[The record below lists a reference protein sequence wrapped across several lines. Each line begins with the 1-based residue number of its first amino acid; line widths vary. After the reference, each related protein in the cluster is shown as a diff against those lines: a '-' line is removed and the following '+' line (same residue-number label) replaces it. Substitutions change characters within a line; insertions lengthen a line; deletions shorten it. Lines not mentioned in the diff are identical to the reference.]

1 MTPYQTVVFI
11 DLDATLII
19 NPFDRAVWPVILGEI
34 AAQSGQTPEHILDLI
49 AAENAARQADDRVPP
64 VQAMDWDDIS
74 QVVASRLGVTLMA
87 SAEALVRQHTAQSSI
102 LDAGD
107 AVLRELAAPHR
118 ALVVATKG
126 LAKYQR
132 PVLDALGL
140 TPLFTSIL
148 TPDAHNGLKKHRAF
162 FGEWP
167 ERARLAVMVGDLYD
181 DDVLYPGGHGFRTV
195 WKQPGLSS
203 ALAAKDPFSRALLY
217 PYSAEQPTSADAI
230 ITHLSELPAVI
241 RRLEMSVLGFS
252 D

>member
-34 AAQSGQTPEHILDLI
+34 VAQSGQTPEHILDLI

-74 QVVASRLGVTLMA
+74 RVVAGRLGVTLTA
-87 SAEALVRQHTAQSSI
+87 SVEALVRQHAAQSSI

-167 ERARLAVMVGDLYD
+167 ERARLAVMVGD
-181 DDVLYPGGHGFRTV
+181 
-195 WKQPGLSS
+195 
-203 ALAAKDPFSRALLY
+203 
-217 PYSAEQPTSADAI
+217 
-230 ITHLSELPAVI
+230 
-241 RRLEMSVLGFS
+241 
-252 D
+252 

>member
-1 MTPYQTVVFI
+1 MPLYQTVVFI
-11 DLDATLII
+11 DLDGTLII
-19 NPFDRAVWPVILGEI
+19 NPFERAVWPVVLGEI
-34 AAQSGQTPEHILDLI
+34 AAQSGQPPEHIFELI

-64 VQAMDWDDIS
+64 AQAMDWDDIAR
-74 QVVASRLGVTLMA
+74 VVAGRLGVTLTA
-87 SAEALVRQHTAQSSI
+87 SVEALVRQHAAQSSL

-107 AVLRELAAPHR
+107 AALRELAAPHR

-140 TPLFTSIL
+140 TPLFTDIL

-162 FGEWP
+162 FGDWP
-167 ERARLAVMVGDLYD
+167 QRARLAVMVGDLYD
-181 DDVLYPGGHGFRTV
+181 DDVRYPGGHGFRTV
-195 WKQPGLSS
+195 WKQPDLSG
-203 ALAAKDPFSRALLY
+203 ALAAKDPFARALLY
-217 PYSAEQPTSADAI
+217 PYSAAQPVPADAI
-230 ITHLSELPAVI
+230 ITRLSELPAVI